1 MYLSDRGLLSLLY
14 GVGEHCHPNTFSTGL
29 LHPTADC
36 MCPCGPEDMYI
47 YSQTEWQYTQWGTI
61 MHNSTVH
68 NGVYTHHTLLRA
80 ETTATRFFTLH
91 TCCVL
96 VKCTCIVHVWTIICV
111 QTKEIMVKQMF
122 GAKSV
127 PHDKVGTSSNTH
139 YVCTSYSSE
148 IANENTSKAVNNDSQ
163 GYS

>member
-1 MYLSDRGLLSLLY
+1 MIGASSPSSIVSGNIVILIRSALACCIRLLTACVP
-14 GVGEHCHPNTFSTGL
+14 VGQRTCI
-29 LHPTADC
+29 
-36 MCPCGPEDMYI
+36 YI